1 MKPTKKEDKYYL
13 AKTIQHGNATI
24 HIYRPI
30 LTDEERKKREK
41 HIISVA
47 ERMLSKYDNL
57 YKAWVLRILMKNK

>member
-30 LTDEERKKREK
+30 LTEEERKKREQQV
-41 HIISVA
+41 I
-47 ERMLSKYDNL
+47 D
-57 YKAWVLRILMKNK
+57 VLTQLARQNASFLKE